1 MIALRTV
8 PTRIVSPGGVR
19 VHTARTRIM
28 CFPKEGK
35 QLYDSTVKMI
45 SAPATSPIV
54 DEMKRTNDALE
65 KIVHI
70 LEEFKLRKLDGLVPV
85 ESIKTE
91 KD

>member
-8 PTRIVSPGGVR
+8 PSRIVPPVCVR
-19 VHTARTRIM
+19 TSKKTRTT
-28 CFPKEGK
+28 CFPKDGK

-85 ESIKTE
+85 ESIK